1 MTKVITG
8 KKFNTSFGTMIIHNE
23 QDTRL
28 SKGDNVNFENMDYS
42 IVAIVP
48 PTRPDGK
55 WALQV
60 DNKKAEVV

>member
-23 QDTRL
+23 QNTKL
-28 SKGDNVNFENMDYS
+28 SKGDDVNFENMNYS
-42 IVAIVP
+42 VVAVVP

-60 DNKKAEVV
+60 DGRKAKIV